1 MEKIKIIFFQPKINS
16 MMIQKKILE
25 NKRILKIK
33 NFSNKQKKLV
43 REINKKILTLIS
55 IQTAHKIVK

>member
-1 MEKIKIIFFQPKINS
+1 

-25 NKRILKIK
+25 NNKRILKIK
-33 NFSNKQKKLV
+33 NNNIKQKILV

-55 IQTAHKIVK
+55 I

>member
-1 MEKIKIIFFQPKINS
+1 
-16 MMIQKKILE
+16 MIQKKILE

-55 IQTAHKIVK
+55 I